1 MEFKNN
7 TKHRYKT
14 IQGLRSFKDALPTK
28 VKNIIIK
35 KGNVYSKILDNWR
48 YVVGDELF
56 EICYPKSFKNSN
68 RFGDSYLNIM
78 VKRGREVELEY
89 SKKVILQKI
98 NNYFDGETVKRIKL
112 TTFDGDLEKTKEK
125 RTFKT
130 VTKNRYIKKISGIK
144 NDKIKKSLSE
154 LSKFFNKK

>member
-1 MEFKNN
+1 
-7 TKHRYKT
+7 
-14 IQGLRSFKDALPTK
+14 
-28 VKNIIIK
+28 
-35 KGNVYSKILDNWR
+35 
-48 YVVGDELF
+48 
-56 EICYPKSFKNSN
+56 
-68 RFGDSYLNIM
+68 M

-112 TTFDGDLEKTKEK
+112 TTFDGDLEKAKEK